1 MCTNILI
8 YIIYLFIYIC
18 IYILYIK
25 VCGVCIFW
33 IILDDCLL
41 ILRYSYRRSG
51 RVRPKSWIK
60 YSQLGTVFTS
70 HNKRQTS
77 PIVANLGSNVKS
89 WRQAWHVWGQALRSP
104 WQTRWFQRLAFFWHL
119 VVGHGSLVDA
129 ESVMIRLDPS
139 VIFEEKRE
147 LPRARIWS
155 LSHKKRLKQLCDENP
170 CDIWVAENAESFKN
184 YFQQFKMI
192 QLSDGEFKHWFH
204 VWSCHLRRVPSWS
217 LLYFVARS
225 YYGTFH
231 EMVDIWMSLT
241 RFKVTR
247 FQRPVYIVY
256 HYLPPEDKKRIPGT
270 KY

>member
-1 MCTNILI
+1 MWSL
-8 YIIYLFIYIC
+8 
-18 IYILYIK
+18 YILDYL
-25 VCGVCIFW
+25 
-33 IILDDCLL
+33 LDDCLV
-41 ILRYSYRRSG
+41 ILRYSYLRWG
-51 RVRPKSWIK
+51 RVRSKSWIK

-155 LSHKKRLKQLCDENP
+155 LSHKKRLKQMCDENP

-231 EMVDIWMSLT
+231 KMVDIWMSLT

-256 HYLPPEDKKRIPGT
+256 HCLPPADKRN
-270 KY
+270 

>member
-89 WRQAWHVWGQALRSP
+89 
-104 WQTRWFQRLAFFWHL
+104 
-119 VVGHGSLVDA
+119 
-129 ESVMIRLDPS
+129 
-139 VIFEEKRE
+139 
-147 LPRARIWS
+147 
-155 LSHKKRLKQLCDENP
+155 
-170 CDIWVAENAESFKN
+170 
-184 YFQQFKMI
+184 
-192 QLSDGEFKHWFH
+192 
-204 VWSCHLRRVPSWS
+204 
-217 LLYFVARS
+217 
-225 YYGTFH
+225 
-231 EMVDIWMSLT
+231 
-241 RFKVTR
+241 
-247 FQRPVYIVY
+247 
-256 HYLPPEDKKRIPGT
+256 
-270 KY
+270 